1 MHKAVEDIRD
11 KIIRGELKEGQ
22 KLPPQDK
29 FAKSLGISR
38 GTLREALHQLMLMGL
53 IEMRQGDGTY
63 IRSFSPVFFVDSL
76 SPTLLM
82 DKTYTSELLDARL
95 YIEGE
100 VAFLAA
106 KNATKE
112 EIQELKNILNDMKGD
127 LAVSNVEDFIKKD
140 LEFHLLIA
148 KCAKNRVLMKVV
160 QTIRSI
166 LYQFIADFFTLMPQT
181 IKNAVYY
188 HNKILNA
195 IERHDP
201 IVSKKQMEAHIKS
214 LIRRINKSRERQGTS
229 VTNKEDERRSSST

>member
-11 KIIRGELKEGQ
+11 KIIRGELREGQ

-38 GTLREALHQLMLMGL
+38 GTLREALHQLMFIGL

-63 IRSFSPVFFVDSL
+63 IRSFSPVFFMDSL
-76 SPTLLM
+76 SSTLLM
-82 DKTYTSELLDARL
+82 DKSYTSELLNARL

-112 EIQELKNILNDMKGD
+112 EIQELKNILNDMKED
-127 LAVSNVEDFIKKD
+127 LAVSNVENFIKKD

-160 QTIRSI
+160 QTIRGI

-181 IKNAVYY
+181 IKNAMYH

-201 IVSKKQMEAHIKS
+201 IVSKKRMEAHIKS
-214 LIRRINKSRERQGTS
+214 LIRRINKSR
-229 VTNKEDERRSSST
+229 

>member
-1 MHKAVEDIRD
+1 MHKAIEDIRD
-11 KIIRGELKEGQ
+11 KIIRGELREGQ

-38 GTLREALHQLMLMGL
+38 GTLREALHQLMFMGL

-63 IRSFSPVFFVDSL
+63 IRSFSPVFFMDSL
-76 SPTLLM
+76 SSTLLM
-82 DKTYTSELLDARL
+82 DKSYTSELLNARL

-112 EIQELKNILNDMKGD
+112 EIQELKNILNDMKED
-127 LAVSNVEDFIKKD
+127 LAVSNVENFIKKD

-160 QTIRSI
+160 QTIRGI

-181 IKNAVYY
+181 IKNAMYH

-201 IVSKKQMEAHIKS
+201 IVSKKRMEAHIKS
-214 LIRRINKSRERQGTS
+214 LIRRINKSR
-229 VTNKEDERRSSST
+229 